1 MIVSV
6 EISAET
12 RRRIAD
18 DVRAA
23 EAFGNTLAD
32 ALDAGAVLGA
42 EEVVEHLMLGDL
54 GLTMRNPGQGGL
66 ASAVRGWTIDR
77 DEPLAAIGVRSNH
90 PAAAYAA
97 IHEHGGTIT
106 PTNARAL
113 AVPVSEE
120 AKLLSSPRE
129 QPDLVMIKRPGRPPL
144 LARPLGDGEIE
155 VHWVLL
161 QSVTIEAT
169 HWLSNGV
176 EMARDT
182 IADAAQGVLNA
193 WADRN

>member
-66 ASAVRGWTIDR
+66 ASAVRGWTI
-77 DEPLAAIGVRSNH
+77 
-90 PAAAYAA
+90 
-97 IHEHGGTIT
+97 
-106 PTNARAL
+106 
-113 AVPVSEE
+113 
-120 AKLLSSPRE
+120 
-129 QPDLVMIKRPGRPPL
+129 
-144 LARPLGDGEIE
+144 
-155 VHWVLL
+155 
-161 QSVTIEAT
+161 
-169 HWLSNGV
+169 
-176 EMARDT
+176 
-182 IADAAQGVLNA
+182 
-193 WADRN
+193 